1 MINRLVYIAP
11 IAIAVSAAFIGAAA
25 APAMAATGNVC
36 ATAPAQLRAA
46 AATADATAQRKAL
59 YYVKSGEQ
67 LCAANADFAA
77 KQDFARAAK
86 LLNTDLAAAPAAT
99 TGVTA
104 SAQ

>member
-11 IAIAVSAAFIGAAA
+11 IAIAVSAAFVGAAA
-25 APAMAATGNVC
+25 APAMAASTNVC

-46 AATADATAQRKAL
+46 AATADASVQQKAM
-59 YYVKSGEQ
+59 YYVKSGEA
-67 LCAANADFAA
+67 LCAANGDYAA

-86 LLNTDLAAAPAAT
+86 LLKTDLAAPAAPAA
-99 TGVTA
+99 VTA

>member
-25 APAMAATGNVC
+25 APAMAASSNVC

-46 AATADATAQRKAL
+46 AVNADASLQQKAL
-59 YYVKSGEQ
+59 YYVKSGES

-86 LLNTDLAAAPAAT
+86 LLKTDLAAAPAPAA
-99 TGVTA
+99 VTA